1 MILLDTNVLSAL
13 MREPADATV
22 IAWLDRQVPEEVWTT
37 ALNVFEIRFGLSRL
51 PEGRRRRLLEAAF
64 EALLDEDLQGRIA
77 GLDAAAATEAGRLAA
92 RREAAGTPVDVRDT
106 LIAGIALARRAV
118 VATRNLRHFTD
129 LPAGS
134 VNPWEGTEA

>member
-13 MREPADATV
+13 MRDPAEATV

-37 ALNVFEIRFGLSRL
+37 ALNVFEVRFGLSRL
-51 PEGRRRRLLEAAF
+51 PEGRRRGLLEAAF
-64 EALLDEDLQGRIA
+64 EALLHEDLQGRVA

-92 RREAAGTPVDVRDT
+92 RREAAGIVVDVRDT

-118 VATRNLRHFTD
+118 VATRNLRHFAD
-129 LPAGS
+129 LPTGTVDPFAGA
-134 VNPWEGTEA
+134 TR